1 MFLVGFLLS
10 LPDQIVDADLLLWGR
25 MPVED
30 GAQCDRKHGN
40 QDQQM
45 EHWAANGLASEP
57 VHQPMAPMRLRT
69 RSQFLK
75 PVAHQASLPGCS
87 FRQLALDI
95 QTSAGLMWR
104 ACGGRRSARGR
115 QGAGKERSGLRGG
128 LWYRRFLHSGLRPHA
143 GYEPFFRVAR
153 QAAQRIAGCFWHRRF
168 PHSGRWPHAGY
179 EPAPAA
185 PHCSTASPKT
195 PLASYPPRSARPLE
209 LPVAR

>member
-1 MFLVGFLLS
+1 
-10 LPDQIVDADLLLWGR
+10 

-87 FRQLALDI
+87 FRQLVLDI

-104 ACGGRRSARGR
+104 ACGGRCSARCW

-128 LWYRRFLHSGLRPHA
+128 LWCRRFPHSGLRPHA

-153 QAAQRIAGCFWHRRF
+153 QAAQRIAGEFLALLIPARRF
-168 PHSGRWPHAGY
+168 AGI
-179 EPAPAA
+179 
-185 PHCSTASPKT
+185 T
-195 PLASYPPRSARPLE
+195 
-209 LPVAR
+209 PVASRSSVR